1 MTFLSETL
9 PRDIR
14 QTQLELNAG
23 EKSLRTIKMLKVDS
37 EVKIRTRVKLEDSD
51 AMIKVWQSHGK
62 ALDSVKQVSAQ
73 SMIL

>member
-51 AMIKVWQSHGK
+51 AMIKVWQY
-62 ALDSVKQVSAQ
+62 SVKQVSAQ